1 MARSSLG
8 RRRQDSFDVRR
19 LLSQHTDALATL
31 AFITFAAC
39 LSLILAPSETD
50 ADPESALWRDLFTF
64 SEAFTEI
71 EEESPLFTPS
81 TKIIELD
88 LPFEQVPE
96 SDVEV
101 PDFASAPPGWHE
113 YEIRRND
120 TLGGILRKINVD
132 EEARSFLVT
141 QKMVTYRKLRRGTSL
156 YYQLN
161 PSGELV
167 ALRYKASPELHFNF
181 SRAADGTMTAV
192 EGAPELTSKTIV
204 NSAIITED
212 ANSLFAASD
221 QANVPD
227 AIIQRMIDALETR
240 IDFSR
245 DTRLGD
251 NFVVV
256 YETLYDEDGEY
267 AGPGP
272 LLGINYQNRGKESL
286 GLLNLEDGRF
296 YTPEGE
302 SVAQAF
308 LRSPLKFSRISSRY
322 TLSRYH
328 PVLKKWRSHRG
339 VDFAAPTNTPVRAAA
354 DGTISFAGRNGG
366 YGNLVRIEHFSR
378 YSTLYG
384 HLNKFGP
391 KIKKG
396 VKVTQGQLI
405 GYVGSTGLATGPHLH
420 YEFRISDKHVDPLSV
435 DVPTN
440 RPPLEGAELA
450 KFQTQTAAHK
460 DLLERAIGI

>member
-1 MARSSLG
+1 MARTP
-8 RRRQDSFDVRR
+8 RRRRR
-19 LLSQHTDALATL
+19 RSPASLRLGQHADALATL
-31 AFITFAAC
+31 AFVAFAAC
-39 LSLILAPSETD
+39 LSLVLAPPETD
-50 ADPESALWRDLFTF
+50 ADPQSELWSDLFSF
-64 SEAFTEI
+64 SDALIEI
-71 EEESPLFTPS
+71 EEESPLYTPS
-81 TKIIELD
+81 SKVIELD
-88 LPFEQVPE
+88 LPFDQVPE
-96 SDVEV
+96 SDLEL
-101 PDFASAPPGWHE
+101 AETSSAPAGWQE
-113 YEIRRND
+113 YVIQRND
-120 TLGGILRKINVD
+120 TLGGILNKID
-132 EEARSFLVT
+132 ADAEARAFLVT
-141 QKMVTYRKLRRGTSL
+141 QKMATYRKLRRGYSL
-156 YYQLN
+156 YYKTNATDQ
-161 PSGELV
+161 LV

-181 SRAADGTMTAV
+181 TRGLDGTLEAI
-192 EGAPELTSKTIV
+192 EGAPELSARTIV
-204 NSAIITED
+204 NSAAITED

-256 YETLYDEDGEY
+256 YEVLYDADGEY

-272 LLGINYQNRGKESL
+272 LLGINYQNRGKQSL
-286 GLLNLEDGRF
+286 GLLNQQDGRF

-302 SVAQAF
+302 SLTQAF

-322 TLSRYH
+322 SLRRYH
-328 PVLKKWRSHRG
+328 PVLKKWRPHRG

-354 DGTISFAGRNGG
+354 DGTVSVAGRSGG
-366 YGNLVRIEHFSR
+366 YGNLVRIEHFGR

-384 HLNKFGP
+384 HLNKFGA

-396 VKVTQGQLI
+396 AKVTQGQVI

-420 YEFRISDKHVDPLSV
+420 YEFRVDDKHVDPLSV

-440 RPPLEGAELA
+440 RPPLEGEELA
-450 KFQTQTAAHK
+450 SFQTQANAIRE
-460 DLLERAIGI
+460 LLVRSIGI